1 MPAYS
6 LPRPPSPHDPV
17 GTGKA
22 AKLISRERDSINM
35 MIAPFLL
42 SSRTTAKAAQRAR
55 RHSATDTTHFDAKS
69 EPQRLLSPCPVFA
82 ERAESVILALFTD
95 MAGLGN
101 GHQPRKSGW
110 CRNIGPSCETTSKLP
125 NPEWIGLGPILV
137 PQPAGP
143 NAITA
148 SS

>member
-1 MPAYS
+1 MPHPSSGARKAGS
-6 LPRPPSPHDPV
+6 HSKTSRIDISPMVEIAGTECLLVTRFAILPPW
-17 GTGKA
+17 
-22 AKLISRERDSINM
+22 
-35 MIAPFLL
+35 
-42 SSRTTAKAAQRAR
+42 RALR
-55 RHSATDTTHFDAKS
+55 ATDTTHFDAKS

-82 ERAESVILALFTD
+82 ESAESVILALFT
-95 MAGLGN
+95 AGLGN

-110 CRNIGPSCETTSKLP
+110 CRNIDPSYETTSKLP

-148 SS
+148 SSG